1 MFVLLRLRPG
11 LKNPPILF
19 ESLRSLILVESM
31 REGCL
36 TTCTCLYPAICLML
50 SLLFKFDASEND
62 VYPILDEEKM
72 DCCLPDYLMRVGGC
86 WIAAGW
92 G

>member
-1 MFVLLRLRPG
+1 MLVLLRFSPG

-19 ESLRSLILVESM
+19 ESLRSLILAESM

-50 SLLFKFDASEND
+50 SLLFRLDALEIEVS
-62 VYPILDEEKM
+62 PILDEEKM
-72 DCCLPDYLMRVGGC
+72 DCCLPDYLIRVGGC
-86 WIAAGW
+86 WIGAGW